1 MVKHTQ
7 QFFGKLPSNCLSVF
21 GHFVKLALKDIKK
34 LVVIMNTYREIRI
47 TIKKYCKN
55 LVDSNKYVI
64 DVSEGP
70 ECDLVMRLKKFDKR
84 ESLVSQQT
92 NTCSKSTTE
101 TLGKGVKYVQ
111 S

>member
-1 MVKHTQ
+1 
-7 QFFGKLPSNCLSVF
+7 
-21 GHFVKLALKDIKK
+21 
-34 LVVIMNTYREIRI
+34 MNTYREIRI

-70 ECDLVMRLKKFDKR
+70 ECDLVMRLKR